1 MPVTQSKPTRVM
13 VQPCQ
18 SVVGEIRPPG
28 SKSITNRA
36 LICAAMARGVSH
48 LTGVLDSEDT
58 TVMVQA
64 WQQLGLNVE
73 WRRDHA
79 ELSIVGCGGV
89 FPKDHGDFF
98 IANSGTTI
106 RFLTAALASGK
117 GQFKIHGVP
126 RMHQRPIEDLLD
138 GLRQLGAD
146 VQSLNHEFPNCPP
159 VHLAARGLSGGK
171 SKVAGNVSSQ
181 FLSGLMMAA
190 PYAQANVELVID
202 GELVSKPYV
211 DMTAAVMK
219 SFGVTIQEVVNEQ
232 QECSGYVIQA
242 PTSYQAIDYSIEPDA
257 SAASY
262 FFAAAALTGGRV
274 RVLGLSKNALQGDVG
289 FVEVLRK
296 MGCEVTYGDNWIE
309 VSGSARHGI
318 DINMNAISDTVQTLA
333 AVSLF
338 VEGPT
343 TIRGVEHNRHK
354 ETDRIGDLAT
364 ELRRLGAQVEEFQD
378 GLRIIPQ
385 KLNPA
390 EIHTYHDHRMAM
402 SMALVGLRQEGVWI
416 LDPKCTEKT
425 YPKFFEDLGRITN
438 QVPVYDF

>member
-1 MPVTQSKPTRVM
+1 
-13 VQPCQ
+13 
-18 SVVGEIRPPG
+18 
-28 SKSITNRA
+28 
-36 LICAAMARGVSH
+36 
-48 LTGVLDSEDT
+48 
-58 TVMVQA
+58 MVQA
-64 WQQLGLNVE
+64 WQQIGLKVD
-73 WRRDHA
+73 WKRDLS

-106 RFLTAALASGK
+106 RFLTAALATGNGK
-117 GQFKIHGVP
+117 FRIHGVP
-126 RMHQRPIEDLLD
+126 RMHQRPIEDLLE

-146 VQSLNHEFPNCPP
+146 VQSLNQELPNCPP
-159 VHLAARGLSGGK
+159 VQLAASGLSGGK

-190 PYAQANVELVID
+190 PYAQASVELVID

-219 SFGVTIQEVVNEQ
+219 SFGVTVQEVMNEQ

-262 FFAAAALTGGRV
+262 FFAAAALTGGKV
-274 RVLGLSKNALQGDVG
+274 RVLGLSRNALQGDVG
-289 FVEVLRK
+289 FVEVLRQ
-296 MGCEVTYGDNWIE
+296 MGCEVTYGNNWIE

-333 AVSLF
+333 AVALF
-338 VEGPT
+338 VDGPT

-354 ETDRIGDLAT
+354 ETDRISDLAT
-364 ELRRLGAQVEEFQD
+364 ELRRLGAQVDEFQD

-385 KLNPA
+385 KLNSA

-416 LDPKCTEKT
+416 LDPQCTEKT

-438 QVPVYDF
+438 QVPIYAS